1 MNDQVITLLIL
12 VAVAAVLLIR
22 LRGVIG
28 TRTGHEKPSDYYG
41 SNGAEGGE
49 NVVRMPGA
57 KSPEVDPADDVSRF
71 VDPESDAGR
80 ALIAM
85 KHIDRRF
92 DVGEFLDGAK
102 QAYEMI
108 LLAFEQGDK
117 DTLGPLLA
125 DDVFDGFAEAIDA
138 RAAENLSVEARF
150 IGIRGVDIVGATYD
164 ETDGRGEVTIKFTG
178 EMTTVVRNADHEI
191 VEGDP
196 NEVRRQTD
204 VWTFGRRMGVDD
216 PNWLLVA
223 TGG

>member
-85 KHIDRRF
+85 KHIEGLTWASF
-92 DVGEFLDGAK
+92 S
-102 QAYEMI
+102 M
-108 LLAFEQGDK
+108 
-117 DTLGPLLA
+117 
-125 DDVFDGFAEAIDA
+125 A
-138 RAAENLSVEARF
+138 RNRPM
-150 IGIRGVDIVGATYD
+150 R
-164 ETDGRGEVTIKFTG
+164 
-178 EMTTVVRNADHEI
+178 
-191 VEGDP
+191 
-196 NEVRRQTD
+196 
-204 VWTFGRRMGVDD
+204 
-216 PNWLLVA
+216 
-223 TGG
+223 